1 MKKISLYLSFS
12 LITIAL
18 MIGVG
23 LGYALTPDYRANM
36 YTKNDMDL
44 GAADFFL
51 DRRYLNAMI
60 THHQQAINLARQAET
75 LSERKEIKDLAT
87 EIITNE
93 PKLIDELY
101 AYKKSWYNDRRPAP
115 SPRQQNLGTAGET
128 FDLRFLNALIAH
140 HEEGINMAA
149 EIKAKSSRTEILDNA
164 DDVSIFLNNS
174 LTTLHSWRLDW
185 YRL

>member
-1 MKKISLYLSFS
+1 MKKISIYLTFS

-23 LGYALTPDYRANM
+23 LGYALTPEYQANM
-36 YTKNDMDL
+36 YNKNGMDL

-60 THHQQAINLARQAET
+60 THHEQAINLAKQAEA
-75 LSERKEIKDLAT
+75 LSQRQEIKDLAAD
-87 EIITNE
+87 IIANE

-101 AYKKSWYNDRRPAP
+101 AYKKSWYRDKRPAP
-115 SPRQQNLGTAGET
+115 SPRRQNLGTEGET

-140 HEEGINMAA
+140 HEEGVNMAK
-149 EIKAKSSRTEILDNA
+149 EIKTKSSRTEILDNA
-164 DDVSIFLNNS
+164 DEVINFLNNS
-174 LTTLHSWRLDW
+174 LTTLRSWRLDW
-185 YRL
+185 YQV